1 MAVLLEK
8 DQIGRREDLAD
19 LIAQVDAHDCPVV
32 SAAKKGSKP
41 GNTLM
46 QWQCDSYAASST
58 LGVVDGTDVV
68 SGDWQD
74 PGVNRGI
81 LSNYVQIFR
90 RTIRVSPLAL
100 EISNVAGLKDEL
112 ANGIA
117 KKLVELKRDIE
128 SQLVKQAGAT
138 GADGQA
144 DAGGSTPYLTK
155 SLGEWISNSDGTP
168 TVPTAFRTPAGSIE
182 STILSST
189 IEDSHVQDVLS
200 SIYSETGS
208 IKTYMMPCGRTLKR
222 AMTDRLTGVRSAT
235 DSNGIAATQIRTFS
249 PQSGKKVTMTVDVF
263 EGDFGTVSLVPD
275 NFIAEQQD
283 GFVLDMSGI
292 ELRYGKLPEVK
303 ELPDSGGGP
312 IRMIEAVAAL
322 VVHNP
327 LAHGKF
333 NLDS

>member
-1 MAVLLEK
+1 MAALLEPG
-8 DQIGRREDLAD
+8 QIGKREDLAD
-19 LIAQVDAHDCPVV
+19 LIALVDAHDCPVV
-32 SAAKKGSKP
+32 SSAKKGSKP

-46 QWQCDSYAASST
+46 QWQCDSYDSAVT
-58 LGVVDGTDVV
+58 TGVVDGTDVA
-68 SGDWQD
+68 SSDYQN
-74 PGVNRGI
+74 PGGNRGI

-128 SQLVKQAGAT
+128 SQLVKQEGAT

-144 DAGGSTPYLTK
+144 DDGSNPYLTK
-155 SLGEWISNSDGTP
+155 SLGEWISTSDGTP
-168 TVPTAFRTPAGSIE
+168 TVPSAFRTPTASIE
-182 STILSST
+182 TSTT
-189 IEDSHVQDVLS
+189 TADIEDSHVQDVLS

-222 AMTDRLTGVRSAT
+222 AMTDNLTGVRSAT
-235 DSNGIAATQIRTFS
+235 DASNNIAATQIRTFS
-249 PQSGKKVTMTVDVF
+249 PQNGKKVSMSVDFF
-263 EGDFGTVSLVPD
+263 EGDFGTVSLVPN

-327 LAHGKF
+327 LSHGKF
-333 NLDS
+333 NLGS